1 MCGFVGFV
9 GGTDN
14 QSEVLTKMMDRIV
27 HRGPDMGGQFID
39 GRVALG
45 FRRLSILDLTEA
57 GAQPMANEDGSV
69 VIVFN
74 GEIYN
79 FQELRS
85 ELEAKGYKF
94 HCGADTESLLHGYE
108 EWGEAV
114 LDRLRGMYAFV
125 IWDKKKNKLFGARD
139 IFGIKPLYYYPMA
152 DAGDG
157 APGVLFGSE
166 IKSFLDYPHFHKAV
180 NKKALR
186 PYMTLQY
193 SATEETF
200 FEGLQAAAGAL
211 LYRRHPDRQD
221 EHRALLGL
229 RLLCRREAV
238 RGVRRRAGRG
248 RARERR
254 GPSHRRR

>member
-1 MCGFVGFV
+1 
-9 GGTDN
+9 
-14 QSEVLTKMMDRIV
+14 
-27 HRGPDMGGQFID
+27 
-39 GRVALG
+39 
-45 FRRLSILDLTEA
+45 
-57 GAQPMANEDGSV
+57 MANEDGSV

-200 FEGLQAAAGAL
+200 FEGVYKLPPAHYFTVDIPTGKMNI
-211 LYRRHPDRQD
+211 
-221 EHRALLGL
+221 
-229 RLLCRREAV
+229 
-238 RGVRRRAGRG
+238 
-248 RARERR
+248 ERYWASR
-254 GPSHRRR
+254 V

>member
-139 IFGIKPLYYYPMA
+139 IFGIKPLYY
-152 DAGDG
+152 
-157 APGVLFGSE
+157 
-166 IKSFLDYPHFHKAV
+166 
-180 NKKALR
+180 
-186 PYMTLQY
+186 
-193 SATEETF
+193 
-200 FEGLQAAAGAL
+200 
-211 LYRRHPDRQD
+211 
-221 EHRALLGL
+221 
-229 RLLCRREAV
+229 
-238 RGVRRRAGRG
+238 
-248 RARERR
+248 
-254 GPSHRRR
+254 

>member
-1 MCGFVGFV
+1 MCGICGFNWRDPELAKRM
-9 GGTDN
+9 TD
-14 QSEVLTKMMDRIV
+14 VIA
-27 HRGPDMGGQFID
+27 HRGPDQD
-39 GRVALG
+39 GVWCDEHVTLG
-45 FRRLSILDLTEA
+45 HRRLSIIDLSEA
-57 GAQPMANEDGSV
+57 GRQPMPNEDGAV
-69 VIVFN
+69 QVVFN

-79 FQELRS
+79 FAEIRKD
-85 ELEAKGYKF
+85 LEAKGHVF
-94 HCGADTESLLHGYE
+94 TSHSDTEVIIHGYE

-200 FEGLQAAAGAL
+200 FEGVYKLPPAPKSALAAFSAFFASSS
-211 LYRRHPDRQD
+211 PWTS
-221 EHRALLGL
+221 
-229 RLLCRREAV
+229 AV
-238 RGVRRRAGRG
+238 
-248 RARERR
+248 
-254 GPSHRRR
+254 SS